1 MENPRPS
8 PNLGKFTS
16 TRATRPS
23 RSATDAGSS
32 VGSKR
37 TSPPCSGE
45 GALSVAIRRPL
56 MSVAI
61 NAFLERFDADALHHV
76 DEALGFAVALLQIG
90 LDEALD
96 DVGDIGAREG
106 RSDHFSKRSGRLIP
120 ADLDLVPLLAVLVD
134 AEDADVPDV
143 VVAAGVHA
151 ARDVQVEL
159 ADLVQVVEVVES
171 LLDRLRDR
179 DRLGVGEGAEI
190 AAGAAD
196 DVGKQADVRRR
207 QAERARLAPQRP
219 QVARAHVGEDQVL
232 LVRDAQLD
240 RKSTRLN
247 SSH

>member
-37 TSPPCSGE
+37 STSPCSGE

-76 DEALGFAVALLQIG
+76 DEALGFAVAPVQVG

-96 DVGDIGAREG
+96 DVGNIGAREG
-106 RSDHFSKRSGRLIP
+106 RSDYFSKRSRRLIP
-120 ADLDLVPLLAVLVD
+120 ADLDLVPLLAVLID
-134 AEDADVPDV
+134 AQDADVPDV

-159 ADLVQVVEVVES
+159 HE
-171 LLDRLRDR
+171 RLRP
-179 DRLGVGEGAEI
+179 
-190 AAGAAD
+190 
-196 DVGKQADVRRR
+196 
-207 QAERARLAPQRP
+207 PQIG
-219 QVARAHVGEDQVL
+219 RAHV
-232 LVRDAQLD
+232 
-240 RKSTRLN
+240 
-247 SSH
+247 

>member
-1 MENPRPS
+1 

-37 TSPPCSGE
+37 STSPCSGE
-45 GALSVAIRRPL
+45 GALSLAIRRPL

-76 DEALGFAVALLQIG
+76 DEALGFAVALLEVG

-96 DVGDIGAREG
+96 HVRDVSTGERRPYDLPQSTGG
-106 RSDHFSKRSGRLIP
+106 LIP
-120 ADLDLVPLLAVLVD
+120 SDLDLVPLLAVLVD

-143 VVAAGVHA
+143 MVAAGVHA

-159 ADLVQVVEVVES
+159 VGILGVDKNGEEWYQVDAEDADVPDVMVAAGVHAARDVQV
-171 LLDRLRDR
+171 
-179 DRLGVGEGAEI
+179 G
-190 AAGAAD
+190 
-196 DVGKQADVRRR
+196 
-207 QAERARLAPQRP
+207 
-219 QVARAHVGEDQVL
+219 HVGIL
-232 LVRDAQLD
+232 
-240 RKSTRLN
+240 
-247 SSH
+247 